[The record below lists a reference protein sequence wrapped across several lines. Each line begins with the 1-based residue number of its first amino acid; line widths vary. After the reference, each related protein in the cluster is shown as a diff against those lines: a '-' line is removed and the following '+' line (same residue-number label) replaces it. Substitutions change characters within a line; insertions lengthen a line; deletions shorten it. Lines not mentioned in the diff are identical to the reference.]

1 MLYNDLK
8 KANIEA
14 MKAHDKSAHEIINMI
29 TGDNK
34 LQEKAKQTA
43 TKEPE
48 DTDVISTIQKMIKGL
63 DEEIET
69 FTNAGRMETV
79 DTLKHQKEVLSKFLP
94 TMLTEDE
101 IKQIISTLEDKSVPS
116 VMKYFKQN
124 YAGKCDMK
132 QVNLLARNA

>member
-1 MLYNDLK
+1 
-8 KANIEA
+8 
-14 MKAHDKSAHEIINMI
+14 MI